1 MSRNMD
7 IAQMVDIICTGNP
20 ARKTVNVKIR
30 EGMEVEDI
38 AELLVEEGILD
49 STRGV
54 PEPLQKRRGVLRIQL
69 CEQHFAECG

>member
-1 MSRNMD
+1 MD

-38 AELLVEEGILD
+38 AELLV
-49 STRGV
+49 
-54 PEPLQKRRGVLRIQL
+54 KRAYWIPPRSS
-69 CEQHFAECG
+69 